1 MKVALTIAERIALFG
16 VLPPEGDIVTLRLIR
31 ELRNNLSFTE
41 KELKDWG
48 IKMEKADGGMTI
60 MWDSDYNNVTETFE
74 IGETAK
80 SLIVGQLEKL
90 AEQKKLRMETL
101 SLYEKLVRSK
111 EGQD

>member
-31 ELRNNLSFTE
+31 ELRNHLSFTE

-48 IKMEKADGGMTI
+48 IKTEKADGGMVVA
-60 MWDSDYNNVTETFE
+60 WDGDFQGVTKTFE
-74 IGETAK
+74 IGETAR
-80 SLIVGQLEKL
+80 SLIIEQLVRL

-101 SLYEKLVRSK
+101 SLYEKLVGVK
-111 EGQD
+111 EMQN